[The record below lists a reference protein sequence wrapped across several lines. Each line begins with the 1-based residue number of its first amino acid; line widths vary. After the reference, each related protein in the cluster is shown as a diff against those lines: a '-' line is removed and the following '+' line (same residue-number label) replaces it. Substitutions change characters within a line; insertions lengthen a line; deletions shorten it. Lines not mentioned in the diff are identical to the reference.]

1 MPFEVGHKK
10 IEGSGMKK
18 EQTIKRGLAALKI
31 AEEHNVC
38 PITFLCNVIN
48 DKYPEADFD
57 HKMAAVK
64 ELAPYLF
71 PKLKQ
76 IEHTGE
82 GGTDLF
88 AKLLNKVNGSSNT

>member
-1 MPFEVGHKK
+1 MPKG
-10 IEGSGMKK
+10 ITNNPNGRPEGSKN
-18 EQTIKRGLAALKI
+18 KRTLDALKI
-31 AEEHNVC
+31 AEEHKVC

-76 IEHTGE
+76 IEHKVDE
-82 GGTDLF
+82 GFDPISRL
-88 AKLLNKVNGSSNT
+88 ADALRNRD

>member
-1 MPFEVGHKK
+1 MANTTGQKFAGREKGTPN
-10 IEGSGMKK
+10 
-18 EQTIKRGLAALKI
+18 KRSLAALKI
-31 AEEHNVC
+31 AEEHKVC

-48 DKYPEADFD
+48 DKFPEATFD

-82 GGTDLF
+82 GGSDLF
-88 AKLLNKVNGSSNT
+88 AKLLNKVNGSTNS